1 MFYNF
6 SIVCLELIGGFVS
19 QIISPCNGLARCRRH
34 PTGCAKILFTAREEW
49 EMRNKRKAQRKRLW
63 HMVLESYRIQAK
75 WGLDPIPRQ
84 YHLKAVLVLEALLGQ
99 EELFRRIDVLN
110 KTSEVSQG
118 AS

>member
-1 MFYNF
+1 
-6 SIVCLELIGGFVS
+6 
-19 QIISPCNGLARCRRH
+19 
-34 PTGCAKILFTAREEW
+34 
-49 EMRNKRKAQRKRLW
+49 MRNKRKAQRKRLW

-84 YHLKAVLVLEALLGQ
+84 YHLKAVLLLEALLGQ

-110 KTSEVSQG
+110 KASEVSQG